1 MFATRLDQFI
11 VSMAARRRH
20 AGNLQLDGEDEEDMD
35 AYRVTYHT
43 DMVCVLITL
52 PTQAPPPPPARGK
65 PSAKHPPP
73 VQRSCLRGLTQ
84 AMQDAMPPDPYAGVL
99 SV

>member
-52 PTQAPPPPPARGK
+52 PTQAPPPPPGANLPRSTHRRC
-65 PSAKHPPP
+65 SAHAC
-73 VQRSCLRGLTQ
+73 V
-84 AMQDAMPPDPYAGVL
+84 D
-99 SV
+99 